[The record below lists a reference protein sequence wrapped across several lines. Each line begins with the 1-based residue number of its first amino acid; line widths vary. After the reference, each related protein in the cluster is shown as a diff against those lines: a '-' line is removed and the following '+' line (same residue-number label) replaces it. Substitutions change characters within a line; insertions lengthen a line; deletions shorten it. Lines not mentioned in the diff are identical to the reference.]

1 MFLGL
6 QPSDA
11 AARLCVPAEL
21 FQRKILST
29 VANTQP
35 ETAVQYGLN
44 AITIGS

>member
-6 QPSDA
+6 QLSRS
-11 AARLCVPAEL
+11 AARPRPPAEL
-21 FQRKILST
+21 FQRTNLST

-44 AITIGS
+44 AIAIGS